1 MIYISI
7 RGYLLSCLS
16 SLLFSLVAVV
26 LPIDVVHGQSLS
38 FFETFTDHAVLQR
51 EVPHPVWGWAVP
63 KQRVSVIFGGEE
75 YTTNSDA
82 AGRWQIELP
91 EQPKGGPHVLIARTK
106 KDRVEISDL
115 YFGDVYLLSGQ
126 SNMEW
131 KVRQSDPDG
140 SRAKAIADPFV
151 REVTVAKSTANAPE
165 NRLEISDKW
174 RRGTADFIGE
184 FSAVG
189 SYFAHYLRDRVDV
202 PIGLIHS
209 SWGGSRIE
217 PWMPAHLLGL
227 EKVERSSDLSAL
239 EAPALEHYQKNFGA
253 AARPPRQDE
262 GKALG
267 YLDPKTNYADWPTI
281 KVPGI
286 WEENGYPKVNG
297 HFYLAKYFELS
308 ETQAKSDITL
318 KLGAIDD
325 SDWTYVN
332 GELVGKMYAAYAE
345 ARTYVV
351 PQKQLRAGRNVL
363 LVRVEDTGGGGGL
376 TASPGEVRIE
386 TVTGNIPLAGQ
397 WHYRVGSWSV
407 EEQLNQI
414 PTILYN
420 KMIHPLA
427 GMPLT
432 GVLWYQGES
441 NAGPGSAEAYA
452 EQFKDLIN
460 YWRSHFQRSDLPFYW
475 VQLANFEEAQ
485 MSPDETGWG
494 TIRESQTAALELPHT
509 AQAVIID
516 IGEADDIHPQNKWEV
531 GRRLALPALK
541 NIYGFEEIKAT
552 SPRVI
557 AGERQAKNTVLL
569 RVDNE
574 DDLLLARDDRYGYAK
589 GFVYRDQSGE
599 WHWAR
604 AELSPGGKTILVSS
618 PSNRVITAV
627 RYGFANNPTD
637 ANVFNGKGLPLTP
650 FHVEIE

>member
-1 MIYISI
+1 MIRTPFRQYSLACLLPLIFI
-7 RGYLLSCLS
+7 LLS
-16 SLLFSLVAVV
+16 AA
-26 LPIDVVHGQSLS
+26 LPTTALKSQSLS

-51 EVPHPVWGWAVP
+51 KVAHPVWGRAVP
-63 KQRVSVIFGGEE
+63 KQRVRVTFGGEE
-75 YTTNSDA
+75 YTTRSDA
-82 AGRWQIELP
+82 AGRWQITLP
-91 EQPKGGPHVLIARTK
+91 EQPKGGPHVLVARTN
-106 KDRVEISDL
+106 KDRIEISDL

-151 REVTVAKSTANAPE
+151 REVTVAKSTANAPD
-165 NRLEISDKW
+165 NSLEISDKW
-174 RRGTADFIGE
+174 RRGTADYIGE

-189 SYFAHYLRDRVDV
+189 SYFAHYLRDRIDV

-227 EKVERSSDLSAL
+227 ENVERPSNLSAL
-239 EAPALEHYQKNFGA
+239 EAPALERYQKDFGA
-253 AARPPRQDE
+253 TALPPRQDE
-262 GKALG
+262 GQALG
-267 YLDPKTNYADWPTI
+267 YLDPKTNYADWPGI
-281 KVPGI
+281 QVPGI
-286 WEENGYPKVNG
+286 WEENGYPKING

-308 ETQAKSDITL
+308 EAQANGDITL
-318 KLGAIDD
+318 KLGPIDD

-332 GELVGKMYAAYAE
+332 GELVGERYAAYAE
-345 ARTYVV
+345 ARSYVV
-351 PQKQLRAGRNVL
+351 PQKQLRAGRNIL
-363 LVRVEDTGGGGGL
+363 LIRVEDTGGGGGL
-376 TASPGEVRIE
+376 TAAPEDVRIE
-386 TVTGNIPLAGQ
+386 TVVGNIPLAGR
-397 WHYRVGSWSV
+397 WHYQVGSWNV

-441 NAGPGSAEAYA
+441 NAGPESAEAYA

-516 IGEADDIHPQNKWEV
+516 IGEADDIHPRNKWEV

-541 NIYGFEEIKAT
+541 HIYGFEEIKAT
-552 SPRVI
+552 SPRLI
-557 AGERQAKNTVLL
+557 SAKREGKA
-569 RVDNE
+569 RVRLTLSNE
-574 DDLLLARDDRYGYAK
+574 DDLLMARDDRYGYAK
-589 GFVYRDQSGE
+589 GFVYRNQRGE

-604 AELSPGGKTILVSS
+604 AELLEGGKNILVSS
-618 PSNRVITAV
+618 PSNQVITAV